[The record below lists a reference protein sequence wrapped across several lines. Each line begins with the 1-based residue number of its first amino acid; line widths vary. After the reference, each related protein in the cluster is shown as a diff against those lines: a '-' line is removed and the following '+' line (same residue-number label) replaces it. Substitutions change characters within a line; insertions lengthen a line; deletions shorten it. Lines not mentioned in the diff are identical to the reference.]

1 LGASAG
7 VPCAPKPRSGR
18 RVVGR
23 RRALTS
29 WAPGFTLVELI
40 LVVVIVGALAALAWP
55 RLARLS
61 QTLALRAA
69 AGDLVGTMA
78 RARLEALSRR
88 EPVEVRFRAA
98 SVAVVRPQVR
108 YAQSETSAQS
118 VSGSSAS
125 ALSPSAS
132 SLSASGVTG
141 AWEEESGEVT
151 VLAYSLP
158 KSVAWSRLQVL
169 PARRELIT
177 QEEDGGWGQTTS
189 AATSQEEVV
198 TVTFYPDGTSDDAL
212 IGVGEPQAAAT
223 YVVSQTSD
231 ASRSGGTPTG
241 ELGTQYVVRVRGLV
255 GRATLSRSVDE
266 SDEEYFAAVP
276 DVLPASTN

>member
-1 LGASAG
+1 
-7 VPCAPKPRSGR
+7 
-18 RVVGR
+18 
-23 RRALTS
+23 
-29 WAPGFTLVELI
+29 VELI
-40 LVVVIVGALAALAWP
+40 LVVVIVGGLAALAWP

-61 QTLALRAA
+61 QTLAVRAA
-69 AGDLVGTMA
+69 AGDLVGMMA

-88 EPVEVRFRAA
+88 EPVEVRFGAA

-108 YAQSETSAQS
+108 YAKSETSSQ
-118 VSGSSAS
+118 SAS
-125 ALSPSAS
+125 L
-132 SLSASGVTG
+132 LSASGVTG

-158 KSVAWSRLQVL
+158 KAVAWSRLQVL

-189 AATSQEEVV
+189 TATSQEEVV

-223 YVVSQTSD
+223 YVVSQASG

-241 ELGTQYVVRVRGLV
+241 EVGTQYVVRVRGLV